1 MTSSATRPAPTREKR
16 GRDWSSSRS
25 SKSASSSANPFLRA
39 HEAAEAAAEAAEDA
53 AEKQLQERYDNAQR
67 AVTAAKD
74 KQALLTQ
81 QLKDVKAELAT
92 AEKEFK
98 EVVRLRTGVD
108 IDWGLK
114 SKGKGKKTGF
124 SIASLKI
131 GAPKPRAAPK
141 QKPTGMDLDE
151 EANGR
156 RRSVRPAAAPSAEK
170 PTKARRNVKPKK
182 ATPNM
187 EVTTVGQLKN
197 MLIQLIMKIHP
208 GMKKDTKEVVEK
220 LREQLRVTLHD
231 QASNNEHHLS
241 APEIA
246 SSVQHVSSHF
256 QLPIGEVHI
265 TSLKRGDVEAA
276 IRSALAGPSAME
288 GGRRR
293 R

>member
-1 MTSSATRPAPTREKR
+1 MSSSATRPAPTREKR
-16 GRDWSSSRS
+16 GRDWTSSRS
-25 SKSASSSANPFLRA
+25 SNSASSSANPFLRA
-39 HEAAEAAAEAAEDA
+39 HEAAEAAAEAAEAA

-108 IDWGLK
+108 IDWGHG
-114 SKGKGKKTGF
+114 SKGKKTGF
-124 SIASLKI
+124 NIAALKI
-131 GAPKPRAAPK
+131 GAPKPRAPPR
-141 QKPTGMDLDE
+141 QKPTGMDLDV

-156 RRSVRPAAAPSAEK
+156 RRSARPAAAAAAPAAEK
-170 PTKARRNVKPKK
+170 SKKARRNVKAKK

-197 MLIQLIMKIHP
+197 MLIQLIMKTHP
-208 GMKKDTKEVVEK
+208 DMKKNTKEVVEK
-220 LREQLRVTLHD
+220 LREELRTTLHD

-241 APEIA
+241 APEIVA
-246 SSVQHVSSHF
+246 SVKHVSSHF
-256 QLPIGEVHI
+256 QLPIGEVHV
-265 TSLKRGDVEAA
+265 TSLKRDDVEAA
-276 IRSALAGPSAME
+276 IRSALAGL
-288 GGRRR
+288 GGRRLR